1 MTNLPTITYLP
12 TKNVNKQL
20 NAFIRSSKET
30 FPLQQASNVDILSTI
45 GVLHQIARLVAKV
58 NK

>member
-1 MTNLPTITYLP
+1 MLY
-12 TKNVNKQL
+12 
-20 NAFIRSSKET
+20 IRSSKET

>member
-1 MTNLPTITYLP
+1 M
-12 TKNVNKQL
+12 NVLEQTVEC
-20 NAFIRSSKET
+20 FHT
-30 FPLQQASNVDILSTI
+30 LQQASNVDILSTI